1 MEGDPNPD
9 RRRRFPRRPAGST
22 LMVVLAVV
30 FMLLAV
36 VMALHHHESVARRSY
51 TQAEADLRFREAR
64 RFALRERM
72 LGTAPP
78 SDLAFT
84 VTTKDITPGSSHE
97 IPKNYADKLFER
109 KDSEWSG
116 IPDLKEDDEAESAS
130 HAHRFI
136 EYKPKTTFSSL
147 DVHGKRTYL
156 VVENQVPG
164 YAMYAPKG
172 GIDVERVEG
181 WGNPAFE
188 DQDATALE
196 SYSGVPVVLGAKG
209 DVKVGTLT
217 YGEAHSTDGQVT
229 VGAGEGVG
237 YVGPLPLV
245 PYEDPFMAQLQ
256 AAKAALDASAATGDK
271 TALLNGNGLT
281 LEGIIDLFF
290 GGGNVESLLGLR
302 QAWKFPMPMIPGF
315 SATVPGVFFEFWFHV
330 PFPPDAGFANSSD
343 PSVTQLQNNA
353 KAIEDA
359 TKAMEELKKKVDEA
373 VKNREAAQ
381 KAYDENQNAATQ
393 MALDSA
399 KAAEQA
405 AIDAYKLASQQLEL
419 MSKQSNDLVNSK
431 AATGTAP
438 VPETRAQDPSGSDG
452 LFGWNYSKVI
462 GNMLGLLLD
471 TITGDFAN
479 IAKRLSA
486 DVRVVHFGPKDN
498 VPFFD
503 FGSTFTAR
511 STMTVPR
518 GRTLRFMGNMEI
530 QGDLWLQRGSVMAV
544 HGNLR
549 LKAPGPVSPTDPYP
563 PSGRLFLE
571 EGATLVV
578 HGNFDCEGS
587 PRFGSVMAGGEPGEI
602 HPLDAAILCDGSV
615 NIPYGIYS
623 GAALDDAVGLALL
636 DNVLVPLMEGVGPNV
651 SKIAGPFHRRKP
663 YFAKY
668 ATTFQL
674 TIIPPTIFNPPIPIP
689 TPVPLPKDN
698 MLVIAFRALSLAYTG
713 TLNASLGENFYPR
726 SDWWPFGDGVV
737 PMTTKV
743 SPEQL
748 KDAVK
753 SVADLG
759 ENALGGLDNLDD
771 KVKTATQ
778 KFIEQAISWA
788 VKQAIQKLVSEIAVA
803 ALPGGSI
810 VGQLMNEITKRLGDD
825 EKSLDELFEDFVKDA
840 TGSVTSP
847 VKQMLDKLK
856 SVTTLLNPDEYV
868 REHSGVLV
876 YAGQNLTIGNQAK
889 LAAGL
894 FVAGN
899 DILCQAELTIGT
911 LFSRNGSI
919 KARRLLFYPY
929 FNQASLYLPKA
940 TPSDWLG
947 RALETSYGSEFDS
960 GKSVQVGPPPVTR
973 KVTAEGWVR

>member
-1 MEGDPNPD
+1 MEGDPYL
-9 RRRRFPRRPAGST
+9 RRRRRSAGST

-30 FMLLAV
+30 FMLLAI

-84 VTTKDITPGSSHE
+84 VDTKDITPGKSLE

-116 IPDLKEDDEAESAS
+116 IPDLKEDDSEDGGKA
-130 HAHRFI
+130 HNHRFI
-136 EYKPKTTFSSL
+136 QYKPKTTFSSL

-164 YAMYAPKG
+164 YALYAPAG
-172 GIDVERVEG
+172 NIDVERVEG

-188 DQDATALE
+188 DKDAPALE

-217 YGEAHSTDGQVT
+217 YGEAHSTDGKVT
-229 VGAGEGVG
+229 IGAGEGVG
-237 YVGPLPLV
+237 YKGPLPMV
-245 PYEDPFMAQLQ
+245 RYEDPFLAQVQ
-256 AAKAALDASAATGDK
+256 SAKVTLDASTTSGDK
-271 TALLNGNGLT
+271 TALLNGNGLS
-281 LEGIIDLFF
+281 LDGIIDLFF
-290 GGGNVESLLGLR
+290 GGGSVESLLGLR

-330 PFPPDAGFANSSD
+330 PFPPDAGFGNSTD

-359 TKAMEELKKKVDEA
+359 TKAMQDLKKKVDDA
-373 VKNREAAQ
+373 VQQREAAQ
-381 KAYDENQNAATQ
+381 KAFNDNPNAATQ
-393 MALDSA
+393 MALDNA

-405 AIDAYKLASQQLEL
+405 AIDAYKLASKALED
-419 MSKQSNDLVNSK
+419 MSKQSNDIVNSK
-431 AATGTAP
+431 AATGTMTT
-438 VPETRAQDPSGSDG
+438 PETRNQDPKGTDG
-452 LFGWNYSKVI
+452 IFGWNYSKVI

-471 TITGDFAN
+471 TITGDFEN

-486 DVRVVHFGPKDN
+486 DVRVVHFGPPDN

-518 GRTLRFMGNMEI
+518 GRSLRFRGNMEI
-530 QGDLWLQRGSVMAV
+530 QGDLWIQRGAVMAV
-544 HGNLR
+544 HGNLK
-549 LKAPGPVSPTDPYP
+549 LEAPGPVSPTDPFP

-571 EGATLVV
+571 EGASLVV
-578 HGNFDCEGS
+578 HGNFECEGS

-602 HPLDAAILCDGSV
+602 HPITASILCDGSV

-651 SKIAGPFHRRKP
+651 SKIVGPFHRRKP

-698 MLVIAFRALSLAYTG
+698 MMVLAFRALTLAYTG
-713 TLNASLGENFYPR
+713 ILNASLGENFYPR

-743 SPEQL
+743 SPEEL
-748 KDAVK
+748 KEAVK
-753 SVADLG
+753 SVVNLG
-759 ENALGGLDNLDD
+759 ENALGGLENLDD
-771 KVKTATQ
+771 KVKNATQ
-778 KFIEQAISWA
+778 KFIEQALIWA
-788 VKQAIQKLVSEIAVA
+788 AKQVIQKLVSEIAVA

-810 VGQLMNEITKRLGDD
+810 VGTLMNEITKKLGED
-825 EKSLDELFEDFVKDA
+825 EKSLDELFDDFVKDA
-840 TGSVTSP
+840 VGSVTSP
-847 VKQMLDKLK
+847 VKEMLTKLK
-856 SVTTLLNPDEYV
+856 SITNLLNPDDYV
-868 REHSGVLV
+868 REHSGILV
-876 YAGQNLTIGNQAK
+876 YAGQNLTFGNQAK

-894 FVAGN
+894 FVAGQ

-911 LFSRNGSI
+911 LLSRNGSI

-929 FNQASLYLPKA
+929 FNQASLYVPKS

-947 RALETSYGSEFDS
+947 RALETDYGSEFDS

-973 KVTAEGWVR
+973 KVTAEGWMR